1 MSREILLVQGG
12 GVGLDEAAAVRLI
25 VAAAGVDARWR
36 VFEAGQAAMDK
47 GLPPLPPGML
57 EAVGSAGR
65 ALKTKLLNPPG
76 SHETNF
82 NVQFRRALELFA
94 SVRPL
99 RNLEGLPARFRN
111 VDILLVREITE
122 DLYTAGEHEI
132 VPGVVQSIKVV
143 TEAACRR
150 VCRFAFALAR
160 AEGRKSIHCIHK
172 ANILKLADGL
182 FLECFRTTAPDFP
195 GIEPR
200 EMIVDNC
207 CMQLVSRPAQFEV
220 LVTGNLYGDL
230 LSDLGAGLV
239 GGISATVGINHGA
252 GLRVYESIH
261 GAPREV
267 VGPDRAN
274 PLALTFAACALLRD
288 EGETAAAER
297 IRAAVERVLTA
308 GRVRTPDLGG
318 TAGTLEMAEAIAA
331 ALGEAA

>member
-1 MSREILLVQGG
+1 VSREILLIQGG
-12 GVGLDEAAAVRLI
+12 GVGLDEEAAVRRVL
-25 VAAAGVDARWR
+25 AAAGVDARWR
-36 VFEAGQAAMDK
+36 VFEAGQAAIEK
-47 GLPPLPPGML
+47 GLPPLPPAML
-57 EAVGSAGR
+57 EAVRTAGR

-76 SHETNF
+76 SHDTNY
-82 NVQFRRALELFA
+82 NVQLRRALELFA

-99 RNLEGLPARFRN
+99 RNLEGVRARFRN

-122 DLYTAGEHEI
+122 DLYAAGEHEI
-132 VPGVVQSIKVV
+132 VAGVVQSIKVV

-160 AEGRKSIHCIHK
+160 VEGRRTIHCVHK

-182 FLECFRTTAPDFP
+182 FLECFRETARDFP
-195 GIEPR
+195 EIQPR

-207 CMQLVSRPAQFEV
+207 CMQLVSKPSQFEV

-239 GGISATVGINHGA
+239 GGISATVGINHGS

-274 PLALTFAACALLRD
+274 PLPLTFAACALLRD
-288 EGETAAAER
+288 EGEAAVADR
-297 IRAAVERVLTA
+297 IRAAVERVLAA
-308 GRVRTPDLGG
+308 GRVRTRDLGG
-318 TAGTLEMAEAIAA
+318 SAGTLEMAEAIAA
-331 ALGEAA
+331 GLRGAP

>member
-1 MSREILLVQGG
+1 VSREIVLVQGG
-12 GVGLDEAAAVRLI
+12 GVGLDEAAAVERIL
-25 VAAAGVDARWR
+25 AAAGVDARWR
-36 VFEAGQAAMDK
+36 VFEAGEAALVK
-47 GLPPLPPGML
+47 GLPALPPAML
-57 EAVGSAGR
+57 DAVRTVGR

-82 NVQFRRALELFA
+82 NVELRRALGLFA

-99 RNLEGLPARFRN
+99 RNLVGLPARFRDVN
-111 VDILLVREITE
+111 ILLVREITE

-150 VCRFAFALAR
+150 VCGFAFDLAR
-160 AEGRKSIHCIHK
+160 AESRKSIHCIHK

-182 FLECFRTTAPDFP
+182 FLECFRETARAFP
-195 GIEPR
+195 GIQAR

-207 CMQLVSRPAQFEV
+207 CMQLVSNPGQFEM

-239 GGISATVGINHGA
+239 GGISATVGINHGP

-261 GAPREV
+261 GAPREA

-274 PLALTFAACALLRD
+274 PLPLTFAACAFLRD
-288 EGETAAAER
+288 AGEPAAAER
-297 IRAAVERVLTA
+297 IRAAAERVLAA
-308 GRVRTPDLGG
+308 GRVRTRDLGG
-318 TAGTLEMAEAIAA
+318 QAGTLEMADAIAT
-331 ALGEAA
+331 ALREGA